1 MKDRADPIPEPKDSN
16 ELRLDS
22 REAAKSLV
30 AAPTVAEQQGV
41 EYRPIDWAIT
51 RRLLKYMLRYPG
63 LQTMI
68 AIYAVLLAF
77 ITLGVPYILTETIRY
92 TIDQPQLWEDLT
104 GRPPVHGVVLGAI
117 LIAFLALSY
126 YIVMGIRIFSVNIL
140 AERVIFDLRHDI
152 FAKLHRIDISYFD
165 RTKLGRILSRGT
177 SDVNAVRNAVAQIIP
192 RVLIHG
198 LEIIGCFAAMIWYD
212 WVLALV
218 ISILAPMLYVI
229 NNHFRRRMGEA
240 YRRVQESFSRITSNL
255 AETVS
260 GIRVTQAFAREP
272 ENERM
277 FSELLD
283 RHRKVNMFAAKEHG
297 LYIPLFDLAAQ
308 ITAVIVLIVGA
319 YRIESGA
326 MTISDM
332 LGFLFFSGVFFV
344 SVVIL
349 AELYNTTL
357 QAMAGGE
364 RIFRLLDFEPKVI
377 DAPNAQPLPESD
389 RGARIEFID
398 THFAYSADSQVLR
411 GISFEAKPGET
422 VALVGHTGAGK
433 TTVVNLIS
441 RFYDRTGGEVRIDGI
456 PIDEITLD
464 SLRSILGLV
473 PQDNFLF
480 AGTVADNIRFG
491 RPSATHDEIRT
502 ACADLDCLDILESLP
517 DGLDTEVGERGTN
530 LSLGQR
536 QLVCFARAMIARPRI
551 LILDEATSAVDT
563 FTEYR
568 IQKALERLMA
578 ERTSIV
584 VAHRLSTVKNADRIV
599 VLDHGRIVEQGTHDE
614 LIERAGPYKDLYAQF
629 IKLNTDED

>member
-1 MKDRADPIPEPKDSN
+1 MSDTERDKQGS
-16 ELRLDS
+16 ELQLDS
-22 REAAKSLV
+22 SEAAKTLV
-30 AAPTVAEQQGV
+30 AAPTLTEQQG
-41 EYRPIDWAIT
+41 EKYRPIDWTIT
-51 RRLLKYMLRYPG
+51 RRLLGYMLRYPG
-63 LQTMI
+63 MQ
-68 AIYAVLLAF
+68 AAVAVYAVLLAF
-77 ITLGVPYILTETIRY
+77 ITLGVPYTITETIRF
-92 TIDQPQLWEDLT
+92 TIDEPQRWIDLT
-104 GRPPVHGVVLGAI
+104 GRPPVHGVILGAGI
-117 LIAFLALSY
+117 IAFLAASY
-126 YIVMGIRIFSVNIL
+126 YVVMAIRIITVNIL
-140 AERVIFDLRHDI
+140 AERVIFDIRHDI
-152 FAKLHRIDISYFD
+152 FTHLHRIDISYFD

-218 ISILAPMLYVI
+218 ISILAPMLYFI
-229 NNHFRRRMGEA
+229 NNYFRRRMGEA

-277 FSELLD
+277 FTNLLD
-283 RHRKVNMFAAKEHG
+283 RHRAVNMFAAREHG

-319 YRIESGA
+319 HRIQSGA
-326 MTISDM
+326 MSISDM
-332 LGFLFFSGVFFV
+332 LGFLFFSGVFFI
-344 SVVIL
+344 SIVIL

-364 RIFRLLDFEPKVI
+364 RIFRLLDNQPKVV
-377 DAPNAQPLPESD
+377 DSPDAQPLPESG
-389 RGARIEFID
+389 RGAHIQFD
-398 THFAYSADSQVLR
+398 DVHFAYSADSQVLR
-411 GISFEAKPGET
+411 GISFEARPGET
-422 VALVGHTGAGK
+422 IALVGHTGAGK

-441 RFYDRTGGEVRIDGI
+441 RFYDRTGGEVRIDGV
-456 PIDEITLD
+456 PIEKITLD
-464 SLRSILGLV
+464 SLHSILGLV

-480 AGTVADNIRFG
+480 GGTVADNIRFG
-491 RPSATHDEIRT
+491 RPNASDEDVRSA
-502 ACADLDCLDILESLP
+502 CLDLDCLDLLESLP
-517 DGLDTEVGERGTN
+517 DGLDTQVGERGTN

-599 VLDHGRIVEQGTHDE
+599 VLDHGKLVEQGTHEHLVSRD
-614 LIERAGPYKDLYAQF
+614 GPYKDLYAQF
-629 IKLNTDED
+629 IKLNAEED

>member
-1 MKDRADPIPEPKDSN
+1 MKDRADPIPEPKDSS
-16 ELRLDS
+16 EHRLDS

-30 AAPTVAEQQGV
+30 AAPTVAEQQG
-41 EYRPIDWAIT
+41 EKYRPIDWAIT

-63 LQTMI
+63 LQTAI
-68 AIYAVLLAF
+68 AIYAVMLAF
-77 ITLGVPYILTETIRY
+77 ITLGVPYVLTETIRY
-92 TIDQPQLWEDLT
+92 TIDQPQLWRDLT
-104 GRPPVHGVVLGAI
+104 GREPVDGIVLGASI
-117 LIAFLALSY
+117 IAGLAVAY
-126 YIVMGIRIFSVNIL
+126 YIVMAIRIIAVNKL

-152 FAKLHRIDISYFD
+152 FAHLHRIDISYFD

-198 LEIIGCFAAMIWYD
+198 LEIVGCFAAMIWYD

-218 ISILAPMLYVI
+218 ISILAPMLYFI

-277 FSELLD
+277 FVSLLD
-283 RHRKVNMFAAKEHG
+283 KHRRVNMFAAREHG

-308 ITAVIVLIVGA
+308 ITAVIVLVVGA

-332 LGFLFFSGVFFV
+332 LGFLFFSGVFFI

-364 RIFRLLDFEPKVI
+364 RIFRLLDNQ
-377 DAPNAQPLPESD
+377 PNVVDGPDAQPLPKSD
-389 RGARIEFID
+389 RGARIEFEN
-398 THFAYSADSQVLR
+398 TRFAYNADSQVLR

-441 RFYDRTGGEVRIDGI
+441 RFYDRTGGNVRIDDT
-456 PIDEITLD
+456 PIEKITLE

-491 RPSATHDEIRT
+491 RPDATDDEVRG

-517 DGLDTEVGERGTN
+517 NGLDTEVGERGTN

-599 VLDHGRIVEQGTHDE
+599 VLDHGEIVEQGNHDE
-614 LIERAGPYKDLYAQF
+614 LIERGGPYKDLYAQF

>member
-1 MKDRADPIPEPKDSN
+1 MSNDDRDQQGG

-22 REAAKSLV
+22 REASKTLV
-30 AAPTVAEQQGV
+30 AAPTVAEQQGA

-51 RRLLKYMLRYPG
+51 RRLLGYMLRYPG
-63 LQTMI
+63 LQLVI
-68 AIYAVLLAF
+68 ALYAVLLAL
-77 ITLGVPYILTETIRY
+77 ITLGVPYTITETIRF
-92 TIDQPQLWEDLT
+92 TIDEPQRWIELT
-104 GRPPVHGVVLGAI
+104 GRPPVHGVVLGAAI
-117 LIAFLALSY
+117 CAGLAVAY
-126 YIVMGIRIFSVNIL
+126 YIVMAIRIIAVNKI
-140 AERVIFDLRHDI
+140 AERVIYDLRHDI
-152 FAKLHRIDISYFD
+152 FSHLHRIDISYFD

-198 LEIIGCFAAMIWYD
+198 LEILGCFIAMVWYD

-218 ISILAPMLYVI
+218 ISVLAPMLYVI

-260 GIRVTQAFAREP
+260 GIRVTQAFARES

-277 FSELLD
+277 FTQLLE
-283 RHRKVNMFAAKEHG
+283 RHKGVNMFAAKEHG

-308 ITAVIVLIVGA
+308 ITAVIVLVVGA
-319 YRIESGA
+319 YRIETGA
-326 MTISDM
+326 MSISDM

-364 RIFRLLDFEPKVI
+364 RIFRLLDTRPSIVDGP
-377 DAPNAQPLPESD
+377 DAKPLPASE

-398 THFAYSADSQVLR
+398 TRFAYNADSQVLR

-422 VALVGHTGAGK
+422 IALVGHTGAGK

-441 RFYDRTGGEVRIDGI
+441 RFYDRTGGMVRIDGV
-456 PIDEITLD
+456 PIEQISLD

-491 RPSATHDEIRT
+491 RPDATEEDVRL
-502 ACADLDCLDILESLP
+502 ACADLDCLDILDSLP
-517 DGLDTEVGERGTN
+517 NGLETQVGERGTN

-599 VLDHGRIVEQGTHDE
+599 VLDHGRIVEQGTHNE
-614 LIERAGPYKDLYAQF
+614 LVAKGGPYKDLYAQF
-629 IKLNTDED
+629 IKLNTEAE

>member
-1 MKDRADPIPEPKDSN
+1 MKDRADPIPEPKDAS
-16 ELRLDS
+16 EHRLDS

-30 AAPTVAEQQGV
+30 AAPTVAEQQG
-41 EYRPIDWAIT
+41 EKYRPIDWEIT

-63 LQTMI
+63 LQTAI

-77 ITLGVPYILTETIRY
+77 VTLGVPYVLTETIRY
-92 TIDQPQLWEDLT
+92 TIDQPQLWRDLI
-104 GRPPVHGVVLGAI
+104 GREPVDGIILGAS
-117 LIAFLALSY
+117 LIAGLAVAY
-126 YIVMGIRIFSVNIL
+126 YIVMAIRIIAVNKL

-152 FAKLHRIDISYFD
+152 FAHLHRIDISYFD

-198 LEIIGCFAAMIWYD
+198 LEIVGCFAAMIWYD

-218 ISILAPMLYVI
+218 ISILAPMLYFI

-277 FSELLD
+277 FVSLLD
-283 RHRKVNMFAAKEHG
+283 KHRRVNMFAAREHG

-308 ITAVIVLIVGA
+308 ITAVIVLVVGA

-332 LGFLFFSGVFFV
+332 LGFLFFSGVFFI

-364 RIFRLLDFEPKVI
+364 RIFRLLDNKPNVVDGP
-377 DAPNAQPLPESD
+377 DAEPLPQSD
-389 RGARIEFID
+389 RGARIEFEN
-398 THFAYSADSQVLR
+398 TRFAYNADSQVLR

-441 RFYDRTGGEVRIDGI
+441 RFYDRTGGAVRIDGT
-456 PIDEITLD
+456 PIEKITLE

-491 RPSATHDEIRT
+491 RPDATDDEVRG

-517 DGLDTEVGERGTN
+517 NGLETEVGERGTN

-599 VLDHGRIVEQGTHDE
+599 VLDHGEIVEQGTHDE
-614 LIERAGPYKDLYAQF
+614 LIERGGPYKDLYAQF

>member
-1 MKDRADPIPEPKDSN
+1 MKGRADPIPEPKDSN

-30 AAPTVAEQQGV
+30 AAPTVAEQQG
-41 EYRPIDWAIT
+41 EKYRPIDWAIT

-63 LQTMI
+63 LQTAI
-68 AIYAVLLAF
+68 AIYAVMLAF
-77 ITLGVPYILTETIRY
+77 ITLGVPYVLTETIRY
-92 TIDQPQLWEDLT
+92 TIDQPQLWRDLT
-104 GRPPVHGVVLGAI
+104 GREPVDGIVFGAS
-117 LIAFLALSY
+117 LIAGLAVAY
-126 YIVMGIRIFSVNIL
+126 YIVMAIRIIAVNKL

-152 FAKLHRIDISYFD
+152 FAHLHRIDISYFD

-198 LEIIGCFAAMIWYD
+198 LEIVGCFAAMIWYD

-218 ISILAPMLYVI
+218 ISILAPMLYFI

-277 FSELLD
+277 FVSLLD
-283 RHRKVNMFAAKEHG
+283 KHRRVNMFAAREHG

-308 ITAVIVLIVGA
+308 ITAVIVLVVGA

-332 LGFLFFSGVFFV
+332 LGFLFFSGVFFI

-364 RIFRLLDFEPKVI
+364 RIFRLLDNQPKVV
-377 DAPNAQPLPESD
+377 DAPDAQPLPQSD
-389 RGARIEFID
+389 RGARIEFEN
-398 THFAYSADSQVLR
+398 TRFAYNADSQVLR

-441 RFYDRTGGEVRIDGI
+441 RFYDRTGGNVRIDDTAI
-456 PIDEITLD
+456 EKITLE

-491 RPSATHDEIRT
+491 RPDATDDEVRG

-517 DGLDTEVGERGTN
+517 NGLETEVGERGTN

-599 VLDHGRIVEQGTHDE
+599 VLDHGEIVEQGTHDE
-614 LIERAGPYKDLYAQF
+614 LIERGGPYKDLYAQF

>member
-1 MKDRADPIPEPKDSN
+1 MKDRADPIPEPKNQS
-16 ELRLDS
+16 ELHLDS

-30 AAPTVAEQQGV
+30 AAPTLAEQQG
-41 EYRPIDWAIT
+41 EKYRPIDWAIT
-51 RRLLKYMLRYPG
+51 RRLLKYMLRYPA
-63 LQTMI
+63 LQFVV
-68 AIYAVLLAF
+68 AIYAVLLAI
-77 ITLGVPYILTETIRY
+77 ITLGVPYTLTETIRY
-92 TIDQPQLWEDLT
+92 TIDQPHRWEELT
-104 GRPPVHGVVLGAI
+104 GRPPVHGVVLGAGI
-117 LIAFLALSY
+117 IAFLALAY
-126 YIVMGIRIFSVNIL
+126 YIVMGVRIYTVNIL

-198 LEIIGCFAAMIWYD
+198 LELIGCFVAMIWYD

-218 ISILAPMLYVI
+218 ISVLAPMLYFI

-277 FSELLD
+277 FRQLLD
-283 RHRKVNMFAAKEHG
+283 RHRKVNMFAAREHG

-332 LGFLFFSGVFFV
+332 LGFLFFSGVFFI

-364 RIFRLLDFEPKVI
+364 RIFRLLDFEPTVI
-377 DAPNAQPLPESD
+377 DSPDARPLPESD
-389 RGARIEFID
+389 RGARIEFIN
-398 THFAYSADSQVLR
+398 TQFAYNADSQVLR

-441 RFYDRTGGEVRIDGI
+441 RFYDRTGGDVRIDGV
-456 PIDEITLD
+456 PIETITLD

-491 RPSATHDEIRT
+491 RPTATDEEVRSACE
-502 ACADLDCLDILESLP
+502 DLDCLDILESLP
-517 DGLDTEVGERGTN
+517 NGLETQVGERGTN